1 MQFSKN
7 SCQDSNANNGY
18 LTLLF
23 DQKIMNIFKNVMLSN
38 LVYFTRFELI
48 EHLMIFYKEI
58 IHSR

>member
-48 EHLMIFYKEI
+48 EHLMIF
-58 IHSR
+58 